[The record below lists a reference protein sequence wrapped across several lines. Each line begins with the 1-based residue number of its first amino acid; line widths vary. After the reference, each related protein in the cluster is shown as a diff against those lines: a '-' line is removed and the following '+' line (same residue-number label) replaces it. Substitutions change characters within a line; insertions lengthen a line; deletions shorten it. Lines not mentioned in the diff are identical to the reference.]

1 MTEASDRIRE
11 LWADG
16 VHDVHEITAVLLA
29 EGEAA
34 GTLDEGFRQLAPAGI
49 RVELARIQRESTADA
64 RASRVERVVVR
75 EHGKAKTVRRKV
87 WYERKHPVVLV
98 RVLAAPVGTG
108 HGYKPW
114 AELTEVDLLWR
125 WNDDDH
131 RRVAATLSQEQ
142 NEKLRAAL
150 AEHDVKRVG
159 DLPSQVLA
167 DIFDIPL
174 DETAA

>member
-11 LWADG
+11 LVADR
-16 VHDVHEITAVLLA
+16 VYDAHEIVAILLT

-34 GTLDEGFRQLAPAGI
+34 GILGEWFRQLAPAGI
-49 RVELARIQRESTADA
+49 RVELARIQRELMADA
-64 RASRVERVVVR
+64 RAPRVTRIVKR
-75 EHGKAKTVRRKV
+75 EGGETKRVRRKV

-114 AELTEVDLLWR
+114 AELTEDDLLWR

-174 DETAA
+174 DESAA